1 MSMRILV
8 SGGGTGGHIYPALAV
23 AKALQERHGAELLF
37 LGDENGL
44 ETRIVPQA
52 GGPFATIKAGKLRRY
67 LSTGTLTDLGRIPVG
82 MAQALQHVGR
92 FRPPAAFTNGGNR
105 SRPAGGAPRP
115 RRHPPATPPPG
126 PPPHP

>member
-52 GGPFATIKAGKLRRY
+52 GGPFAPIKTGKLRRY
-67 LSTGTLTDLGRIPVG
+67 LSTGTLTDLGRIPLG
-82 MAQALQHVGR
+82 MAQAPQHVGR
-92 FRPPAAFTNGGNR
+92 FRPDPAFTSGGHV
-105 SRPAGGAPRP
+105 SLPPGG
-115 RRHPPATPPPG
+115 G
-126 PPPHP
+126 PPPRRAPPPLHPPG